1 MVVVF
6 VALAVVLT
14 DAFDNVYTFT
24 FIIGVT
30 VASVDATMTLA
41 LTCPVCF
48 YSSPLLTRLYIVYIL
63 VLNYF
68 TFTCLLTV
76 FMYHG
81 FIFCHS
87 FQLWALMQMHRS

>member
-41 LTCPVCF
+41 LSCPV
-48 YSSPLLTRLYIVYIL
+48 
-63 VLNYF
+63 
-68 TFTCLLTV
+68 
-76 FMYHG
+76 
-81 FIFCHS
+81 
-87 FQLWALMQMHRS
+87 